1 MIFKRF
7 AANLRAQNW
16 SAILIEFAIVVAG
29 VFVGTQVSNWNA
41 ERLERQDNK
50 RVLRNLKPEIASMV
64 AQFQT
69 IGTYYDTSKR
79 YAEIAFAGW
88 RDEPRVSDRD
98 FVVAAYQA
106 SQAYVTG
113 VNSDT
118 WSQIYGSDRLR
129 TIGDR
134 AIRKDLSVLMTTDYA
149 AMEREVASQY
159 REHARE
165 VIPTDVQDAVRE
177 QCGDRSI
184 AGGYGSLFLPP
195 TCDLDYP
202 EQRMAAAAAALR
214 AHPELVPQLNRH
226 LAAVAS
232 YRSDIGTVDRVAQDL
247 LRRLDQA

>member
-1 MIFKRF
+1 MIYKR
-7 AANLRAQNW
+7 AAARLKAQDW
-16 SAILIEFAIVVAG
+16 LAILIELAIVILG
-29 VFVGTQVSNWNA
+29 VFIGTQVANWND
-41 ERLERQDNK
+41 ERLERKDNA

-69 IGTYYDTSKR
+69 IGTYYGTSKR
-79 YAEIAFAGW
+79 YAETAFAGW
-88 RDEPRVSDRD
+88 RGDPRVSDRD

-149 AMEREVASQY
+149 AMEREVYSQY
-159 REHARE
+159 RQHTRE
-165 VIPTDVQDAVRE
+165 IIPSEVQDAVRE

-195 TCDLDYP
+195 VCDLDHP
-202 EQRMAAAAAALR
+202 QQRMAAAAAALR
-214 AHPELVPQLNRH
+214 AHPELVSQLNWH

-232 YRSDIGTVDRVAQDL
+232 YRSNIGTVDRVAQDL
-247 LRRLDQA
+247 LRRLDKA